1 MSEKLP
7 KKYENFSEWFS
18 TVLSAAEITDF
29 RYPVKGMG
37 IWLPHGFAIRRN
49 VLKIARELHDETGHQ
64 EVLFPL
70 LIPESFFQKE
80 AEHIAGFE
88 SQVYWVTQGGLS
100 PLDVK
105 LLLRPT
111 SETAIYP
118 MFKLWIRSHADL
130 PVKVYQIVSI
140 FRYETKAT
148 KPLIRVREI
157 TTFKEAHTAH
167 ATIEDLMQ
175 ELDTAVWI
183 YSSIF
188 DRLLLPYLISKR
200 PDWDKFAGA
209 EYSMAFDTLTPDGR
223 SLQIG
228 TVHNLGQNFA
238 HAFDIQFENEAGS
251 HEYVYQSCF
260 GISERVI
267 AALIS
272 IHGDDRGLILPPE
285 VAPFQAV
292 IVPIYY
298 KEKEKEVREASEQ
311 VLNKLRKAG
320 LRVQFDDRD
329 DLTPGAK
336 YYYHELRGVPVRIEL
351 GPRDVKENKVT
362 LVRRDTLNK
371 EQVSMDSMIERIQ
384 QLMDEITENM
394 KTKAERKFKE
404 RIFTANNLEEVK
416 EILSSRSGIVEVSW
430 CGEEGCAQEIEEE
443 ISGSILGT
451 PVTEKEI
458 AVSECIV
465 CQNPGKVVVR
475 IARAY

>member
-7 KKYENFSEWFS
+7 KKDENFSEWFATILS
-18 TVLSAAEITDF
+18 TAEITDF

-37 IWLPHGFAIRRN
+37 IWLPHGYSIRKN
-49 VLKIARELHDETGHQ
+49 VLKIVRELHDKTGHQ
-64 EVLFPL
+64 EVMFPL
-70 LIPESFFQKE
+70 LIPETFFQKE

-88 SQVYWVTQGGLS
+88 NEVYWVTHGGRT
-100 PLDVK
+100 PLDVR
-105 LLLRPT
+105 LVLRPT

-130 PVKVYQIVSI
+130 PVKVYQVVSI

-175 ELDTAVWI
+175 ELDTAIWV

-223 SLQIG
+223 TLQIG
-228 TVHNLGQNFA
+228 TVHNLGQNFS
-238 HAFDIQFENEAGS
+238 HAFDIQFETETGS

-272 IHGDDRGLILPPE
+272 VHGDDRGLVLPPE
-285 VAPFQAV
+285 VAPIQVV
-292 IVPIYY
+292 IVPIFY
-298 KEKEKEVREASEQ
+298 KEKEAEVREVADQ
-311 VLNKLRKAG
+311 VLSELSSAG
-320 LRVQFDDRD
+320 LRVYLDNRD

-336 YYYHELRGVPVRIEL
+336 YYYHELRGVPVRIEI

-362 LVRRDTLNK
+362 IVRRDTLNK
-371 EQVSMDSMIERIQ
+371 EQVPLDSMILLIQ

-394 KTKAERKFKE
+394 KTTAEQKFKE
-404 RIFTANNLEEVK
+404 RIFSAKNIEEIK
-416 EILSSRSGIVEVSW
+416 AILSSRSGIVEISW

-443 ISGSILGT
+443 IQGSILGT

-458 AVSECIV
+458 AVSECSI
-465 CQNPGKVVVR
+465 CQNPGKVVIR
-475 IARAY
+475 ISRAY

>member
-7 KKYENFSEWFS
+7 KKDENFSEWFS
-18 TVLSAAEITDF
+18 TILSAAEITDF

-167 ATIEDLMQ
+167 ATVEDLMQ

-209 EYSMAFDTLTPDGR
+209 EYSMAFDTLTPDGKT
-223 SLQIG
+223 LQIG

-238 HAFDIQFENEAGS
+238 HAFDIQFENETGS

-272 IHGDDRGLILPPE
+272 IHGDDRGLVLPPE

-298 KEKEKEVREASEQ
+298 KEKEKEVREVSEQ
-311 VLNKLRKAG
+311 ILNKIRKAG
-320 LRVQFDDRD
+320 LRVQFDDRE
-329 DLTPGAK
+329 DLTP
-336 YYYHELRGVPVRIEL
+336 E
-351 GPRDVKENKVT
+351 VT
-362 LVRRDTLNK
+362 LVRRDTLDK
-371 EQVSMDSMIERIQ
+371 EQVSMDSMITRIQ

-394 KTKAERKFKE
+394 KTTAEQKFKE
-404 RIFTANNLEEVK
+404 RVFSAKNMEEVK
-416 EILSSRSGIVEVSW
+416 EIISSRSGIVEVSW
-430 CGEEGCAQEIEEE
+430 CGEQGCAQELEEE

-465 CQNPGKVVVR
+465 CQKPGKAVVR